1 MRGGEIDGGEKRRAP
16 QGALRNRL
24 SVVVTDMRYWVE
36 KTYSAHPP
44 NHLYIILPDM
54 NLLDEPKEVTTALN

>member
-1 MRGGEIDGGEKRRAP
+1 MRGGERDGGEKRRTP

-36 KTYSAHPP
+36 KTYSAHLP
-44 NHLYIILPDM
+44 NHLHIILPDM